1 MDVLI
6 LSDIPTL
13 TTISLEFA
21 SGKNIPALYSLR
33 FDQLH
38 SHTVEIDISVT
49 IGSNNYHKRSTRIKC
64 NSLTELIIK
73 S

>member
-38 SHTVEIDISVT
+38 SQTVEIDISVT
-49 IGSNNYHKRSTRIKC
+49 IGSNRSTRIKC